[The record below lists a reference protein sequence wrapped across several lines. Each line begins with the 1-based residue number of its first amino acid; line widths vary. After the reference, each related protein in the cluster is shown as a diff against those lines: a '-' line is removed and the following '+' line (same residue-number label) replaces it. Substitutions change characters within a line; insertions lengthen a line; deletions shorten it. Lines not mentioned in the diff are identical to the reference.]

1 MPSVVD
7 AFRLAA
13 RVKRDA
19 GVGMAIATTALGTD
33 TEVLLPASEEEA
45 VTAFGDGSGVTVL
58 AGGTIVVPEM
68 TYGYL
73 KPDRVLMLARAGLE
87 GIARDGS
94 RTTIGA
100 MTPIQDL
107 VELAAPLGP
116 CAANVA
122 DREIRAQGTAGGNLC
137 APQGRDA
144 PRGDLQAAFLAL
156 DAQVRSAGA
165 GGERTDSVEDFLADR
180 DGRLVLDI
188 TYEEP
193 TAGGFARLDRPHTH
207 DYSALTVCAARGSDG
222 TVRIAVAGVDGPAVR
237 LRSAEAEADDPDAA
251 AEASVQDV
259 TFADDALASKWYR
272 ERTLPVLVRRALGE
286 LQEAT

>member
-1 MPSVVD
+1 
-7 AFRLAA
+7 
-13 RVKRDA
+13 
-19 GVGMAIATTALGTD
+19 MAIATRALGTD
-33 TEVLLPASEEEA
+33 TEVLVPTSEGEA
-45 VTAFGDGSGVTVL
+45 IAAFGDGSGVTVL

-73 KPDRVLMLARAGLE
+73 RPDRVLVLARAGLQ

-100 MTPIQDL
+100 MTPVAEL
-107 VELAAPLGP
+107 VELASPLGP

-137 APQGRDA
+137 APPGRDA

-156 DAQVRSAGA
+156 DAQVRSSGA
-165 GGERTDSVEDFLADR
+165 GGERTDGVEDFLADK
-180 DGRLVLDI
+180 DGRLVLGI
-188 TYEEP
+188 AYEEP
-193 TAGGFARLDRPHTH
+193 SAGAFARLDRPHTH

-222 TVRIAVAGVDGPAVR
+222 TVRIAVAGVNGAAVR
-237 LRSAEAEADDPDAA
+237 LPSAEAKADDPGSAA
-251 AEASVQDV
+251 DGAIQDV
-259 TFADDALASKWYR
+259 TFADDALASAWYR
-272 ERTLPVLVRRALGE
+272 ERTLPVLVRRALSE